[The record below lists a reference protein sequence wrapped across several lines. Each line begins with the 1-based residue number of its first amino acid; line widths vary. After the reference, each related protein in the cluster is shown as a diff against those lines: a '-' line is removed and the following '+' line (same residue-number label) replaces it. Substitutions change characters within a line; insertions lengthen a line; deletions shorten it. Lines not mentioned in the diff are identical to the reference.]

1 MRRSVDLPAPLGP
14 TMARMLELDA
24 VKETE
29 LRSPSLALAVAGVE
43 DDRNGRKAALARRG
57 AGQERLVTAR
67 VYSGGG
73 EAWYDEKDGD
83 AESGGDDEDADVDR
97 RSAGS
102 SSDDRS

>member
-1 MRRSVDLPAPLGP
+1 
-14 TMARMLELDA
+14 MARMLELDA
-24 VKETE
+24 VNETE
-29 LRSPSLALAVAGVE
+29 LRSPPLALAVAGAE
-43 DDRNGRKAALARRG
+43 EDRNGRRAALARRG
-57 AGQERLVTAR
+57 AGKERLVTAR

-73 EAWYDEKDGD
+73 EGWYEEKDGD

>member
-1 MRRSVDLPAPLGP
+1 
-14 TMARMLELDA
+14 MARMRELDA

-29 LRSPSLALAVAGVE
+29 LRSPLLAVAVAGAEE
-43 DDRNGRKAALARRG
+43 DCRNGRKAALARRG
-57 AGQERLVTAR
+57 AGQERFVTAR

-73 EAWYDEKDGD
+73 EGWEEEEKDGD
-83 AESGGDDEDADVDR
+83 AESGGDDEDADVDK